1 MRSFFISCRTAM
13 DDPSAMP
20 PKVDYNGRAEDGGV
34 CSESNIYPSNM
45 PGSIMDVF
53 AGFGR

>member
-1 MRSFFISCRTAM
+1 M

-20 PKVDYNGRAEDGGV
+20 PKVDYNSRAEDGGV